1 MWLLWRWLGWLCSV
15 EELSVT
21 NKLSDETTSVSLR
34 LRRSEIRAIDAR
46 AARLGVNRT
55 DYLRHRILHTDQ
67 SDNGV
72 VLTFAPQAISLSLL
86 AILERLLDRLPDESV
101 QDLLDITHQ
110 ELARSHSQQ
119 SGERT

>member
-1 MWLLWRWLGWLCSV
+1 MRSV
-15 EELSVT
+15 WELSVT
-21 NKLSDETTSVSLR
+21 NKSSDETTAVSLR
-34 LRRSEIRAIDAR
+34 LRRSEIRAIDAK

-67 SDNGV
+67 SDNAV

-101 QDLLDITHQ
+101 QDLLDITQQ